1 MLERLSGSK
10 AFALLSRYDAEIADY
25 FEQLGAETQEKEV
38 PPHIDLSCSLLST
51 LRYGENPH
59 QKAGF
64 YSDKRQGWEVVHG
77 KELSFNNILDI
88 DASLRAIGSFP
99 SPRS

>member
-1 MLERLSGSK
+1 MLERLSGPK

-51 LRYGENPH
+51 LRYGENRTKK
-59 QKAGF
+59 QVSIQTSVRAGKW
-64 YSDKRQGWEVVHG
+64 YMAKNCPLTTSWIST
-77 KELSFNNILDI
+77 LL
-88 DASLRAIGSFP
+88 
-99 SPRS
+99 